1 MSNFIV
7 NQNHPLIPR
16 EQTYVLDRK
25 LISFH
30 SVDRD
35 IKQWSFANQFE
46 ITLPT
51 PLENIQSMRLVN
63 IAVNRVK

>member
-35 IKQWSFANQFE
+35 INQ
-46 ITLPT
+46 
-51 PLENIQSMRLVN
+51 SHRLNVFK
-63 IAVNRVK
+63 RGG